1 MRRVHAG
8 PRTEAERQAAFHAF
22 RPVRIDAP
30 ALDVDTEDGYDPPFG
45 LILSFIE
52 KGI

>member
-1 MRRVHAG
+1 VHASSL
-8 PRTEAERQAAFHAF
+8 RDQAEREASHLAF

-30 ALDVDTEDGYDPPFG
+30 ALDVDTEDGYRPSFG

-52 KGI
+52 KGG